1 MIIYAV
7 RFLTCEV
14 FFIGLLPNMIKMFID
29 IVYQPLAK
37 SVPIESPV
45 RWNKWSLVISS
56 SIEGANSVI
65 SNIAPRGIHS
75 AILLVNHDYWSWKR
89 KYATFCCEVELL

>member
-14 FFIGLLPNMIKMFID
+14 FYRIVAKPNMIKMFID
-29 IVYQPLAK
+29 IVYQPLSK
-37 SVPIESPV
+37 SVPIDSSV

-75 AILLVNHDYWSWKR
+75 AILLVND
-89 KYATFCCEVELL
+89 ELVLETKVRYVLL